1 MDKIALQTVN
11 CIYFL
16 ADVAIEQS
24 GNNSESAE
32 KGLIPAPA
40 VENSSPALPSSA
52 IFKWGV
58 YNSGNIFIHPGS
70 IIALSL
76 WI

>member
-52 IFKWGV
+52 IFK
-58 YNSGNIFIHPGS
+58 
-70 IIALSL
+70 
-76 WI
+76 